1 MSSKSDTL
9 DFMPEPDKSDKPE
22 KGPTTGRVRHDERG
36 NAVWEWATSTG
47 SFKRDV
53 TTQRLKRL
61 EHAGLS
67 IMEDD
72 KPAPATQGQAQVNK
86 KAARTGYDPYQSEM
100 VAKVKPKKTDLRE
113 LSKWIEMKKKLAD
126 KDE

>member
-1 MSSKSDTL
+1 M
-9 DFMPEPDKSDKPE
+9 DFMPEPEKSE
-22 KGPTTGRVRHDERG
+22 KGPKSGRVRHDERG

-67 IMEDD
+67 IVEDE
-72 KPAPATQGQAQVNK
+72 KPAPAVQGQAQVNK
-86 KAARTGYDPYQSEM
+86 QAARGGYDPYQSDM
-100 VAKVKPKKTDLRE
+100 VSKQKPKKTDLRE
-113 LSKWIEMKKKLAD
+113 LSKWIEMKKKLD
-126 KDE
+126 RKTDE